1 MSNTPKLK
9 DALLDVSDKVATLTF
24 NRDDVRN
31 ALTGTNLIDDIVD
44 TLNWVEQSTCANV
57 LIITGAGKGF
67 SSGGNVK
74 DMHER
79 TGMFSGNV
87 EDIAAAYKATIQR
100 IPLKM
105 AEISF
110 PVIAAINGAAVGA
123 GFDLTAM
130 CDMRIASTK
139 AKFGEN
145 FVNVGLIPG
154 DGGAYFLQR
163 IVGYQRA
170 AELTFTGRLFDA
182 EEAKDIGY
190 VLDVVEPDALIGR
203 AQKLAS
209 EISSKP
215 NYQVRQSKL
224 LMRKAQT
231 MNLPAFLDH
240 TALVQGT
247 CHHSD
252 DHKEAVAAFVEKRPP
267 NFK

>member
-1 MSNTPKLK
+1 MSEMPKLK
-9 DALLDVSDKVATLTF
+9 DALLDITDKVATLTF

-31 ALTGTNLIDDIVD
+31 ALTGTNLIDDIID
-44 TLNWVEQSTCANV
+44 TLDWVEHTSNAHV
-57 LIITGAGKGF
+57 LVITGAGKGF

-105 AEISF
+105 SQISF

-130 CDMRIASTK
+130 CDIRIASTY

-145 FVNVGLIPG
+145 FVNIGLIPG

-163 IVGYQRA
+163 VVGYQRA
-170 AELTFTGRLFDA
+170 AELTFTGRLFEAD
-182 EEAKDIGY
+182 EAKEIGY
-190 VLDVVEPDALIGR
+190 VLDVVEPEELLVR
-203 AQKLAS
+203 AAELAAQ
-209 EISSKP
+209 IASKP
-215 NYQVRQSKL
+215 AYQVRQSKL
-224 LMRKAQT
+224 LMRKAQV
-231 MNLPAFLDH
+231 MNLPDFLDLS
-240 TALVQGT
+240 ALVQGT
-247 CHHSD
+247 CHHTE
-252 DHKEAVAAFVEKRPP
+252 DHKEAVAAFVEKRSP
-267 NFK
+267 NFN

>member
-1 MSNTPKLK
+1 MLKRPALK
-9 DALLDVSDKVATLTF
+9 DALLDVKDKVATLTF

-31 ALTGTNLIDDIVD
+31 ALTGTNLIDDIID
-44 TLNWVEQSTCANV
+44 TLDWVEHSDDANV
-57 LIITGAGKGF
+57 LVITGAGKGF

-100 IPLKM
+100 IPLKF

-123 GFDLTAM
+123 GFDLTGM
-130 CDMRIASTK
+130 CDIRLASTH

-145 FVNVGLIPG
+145 FVNIGLIPG

-163 IVGYQRA
+163 VVGYQRA

-182 EEAKDIGY
+182 EEAKAIGY
-190 VLDVVEPDALIGR
+190 VLDVLAPDQLLNEAHE
-203 AQKLAS
+203 LAK
-209 EISSKP
+209 EIAAKP
-215 NYQVRQSKL
+215 RYQVRQAKL
-224 LMRKAQT
+224 LMRKAQF
-231 MNLPAFLDH
+231 MPLSDFLDH
-240 TALVQGT
+240 TAIVQGT
-247 CHHSD
+247 CHHTEA
-252 DHKEAVAAFVEKRPP
+252 HKQAVEAFVKKR
-267 NFK
+267 